1 MKRKMFRKLMAA
13 SLAAV
18 MAVSMA
24 GCGNGGGNSSGEP
37 SGDTPSS
44 PDKESS
50 AESPEG
56 SGEASAPEGEASTP
70 EGEGEVSKYP
80 VLTDENGNV
89 YDLGGMKITI
99 WSWFEN
105 TPTADDFGEAQTE
118 WREWI
123 QETYNFTITQE
134 ALGGWSDCPASFVNY
149 VTTGGDDNNYIFVG
163 HSGAEMISA
172 MQQGLMYDVGT
183 LDCLDFSERKFQL
196 NGQCNLFSKGDSV
209 YAFLAG
215 YPEPRSGMF
224 FNKRLLEQTT
234 GMTADDLYD
243 LQKDNNWT
251 WETFEDVMKKI
262 MAGGD
267 VDNDGVQDIYPFACN
282 TGSFVTTS
290 VYANGSRFFGMEDG
304 KYVSKLEDPKTVTAM
319 QWASDMLKKYTY
331 PQPEGAEWD
340 YFFAAFKDEGKIVF
354 VPEDAYNMNKDQ
366 NFNLMEDDFGFLMFP
381 YGPDAGGYVNAYS
394 DNVWVLPGC
403 YDADRAWKIMFA
415 YNLWTDDIAG
425 FEDYNPLLSG
435 YYDGARDL
443 RTVEETLKRMMS
455 EGATVKYD
463 DFISGISLGDDL
475 LWTEAFSSGD
485 IAAAIEG
492 CKTKWQTAADEANK

>member
-24 GCGNGGGNSSGEP
+24 GCGNGGGNSQSSG
-37 SGDTPSS
+37 SGDPSDAGGDS
-44 PDKESS
+44 QQETQQ
-50 AESPEG
+50 ESPAG
-56 SGEASAPEGEASTP
+56 DDASTP
-70 EGEGEVSKYP
+70 EDEGEVSKYP
-80 VLTDENGNV
+80 ILTDENGNV
-89 YDLGGMKITI
+89 YDLGGMEIKI
-99 WSWFEN
+99 WSWFDDQ
-105 TPTADDFGEAQTE
+105 PSADEYGEARTE

-123 QETYNFTITQE
+123 QETYNFTMTQE
-134 ALGGWSDCPASFVNY
+134 ALGGWGDCPESFVNY
-149 VTTGGDDNNYIFVG
+149 VTTGGDENNYIFVG
-163 HSGAEMISA
+163 HSGAEMIAA
-172 MQQGLMYDVGT
+172 MKQGLMYDVGS

-209 YAFLAG
+209 YAFLTG
-215 YPEPRSGMF
+215 YPEPRAGFF

-282 TGSFVTTS
+282 TGAFVNS
-290 VYANGSRFFGMEDG
+290 AVYSNGGRFFDMEDG
-304 KYVSKLEDPKTVTAM
+304 KYVCKLEDSKTMAGL
-319 QWASDMLKKYTY
+319 QWGSDMLKKYTY
-331 PQPEGAEWD
+331 PQPEGSEWD

-354 VPEDAYNMNKDQ
+354 VPEDAYNMNKDA

-394 DNVWVLPGC
+394 DNVWALPAC
-403 YDADRAWKIMFA
+403 YDEERAWNIMFA
-415 YNLWTDDIAG
+415 YNLWTEEIAG
-425 FEDYNPLLSG
+425 FEEYNPLLSG
-435 YYDGARDL
+435 YLDGARDL
-443 RTVEETLKRMMS
+443 RTVDETLARMMS

-463 DFISGISLGDDL
+463 DFIADISMGNDL

-492 CKTKWQTAADEANK
+492 CKTKWETAAQEANK